1 MKKKTYE
8 ITPATNYYKIGE
20 MLTVHTKVLKK
31 KKYASGYLV
40 VENSQPDLLALFN
53 VFTNELEFVKCST
66 KDDLITSSNIID
78 ESIKNEDN
86 LKTYDIVVF
95 KDTISRKRM
104 KIFFVNKI
112 HRDNTCDLIKV
123 NTLDL
128 TDKSL
133 ALTLKNVNM
142 NLLMHVEHAFRI
154 THKDKYNNK
163 TYTFQDYEFG
173 LTNDLEKNII
183 VGTLE
188 KKGGQSEDK
197 KKNNDIICCS
207 SINSDVNKERAM
219 LNRCFIYL
227 NDPSI
232 VFKAS
237 SEHMRMLFK
246 MLSKEGL
253 PKIDDE
259 E

>member
-1 MKKKTYE
+1 MTKKTYE

-20 MLTVHTKVLKK
+20 MLTVHTKNLKK
-31 KKYASGYLV
+31 KKYSSGYLV

-53 VFTNELEFVKCST
+53 VFTNELEFVKCSN
-66 KDDLITSSNIID
+66 KDDLITSTIID

-86 LKTYDIVVF
+86 LKKYDIVVF
-95 KDTISRKRM
+95 KDSISRKRM

-112 HRDNTCDLIKV
+112 HKDNTCDLIKV
-123 NTLDL
+123 NCLGL
-128 TDKSL
+128 TDESL
-133 ALTLKNVNM
+133 ILTLKNVNM

-154 THKDKYNNK
+154 THKSKYNNK
-163 TYTFQDYEFG
+163 SYTFQDYKFG

-188 KKGGQSEDK
+188 KEEQFEGN
-197 KKNNDIICCS
+197 KNKSMICCS
-207 SINSDVNKERAM
+207 DTNSDTNKERTL

-227 NDPSI
+227 NDASI

-237 SEHMRMLFK
+237 SEHMKMLFK
-246 MLSKEGL
+246 EIFPNSLDNTL
-253 PKIDDE
+253 VDDE
-259 E
+259 D

>member
-1 MKKKTYE
+1 
-8 ITPATNYYKIGE
+8 
-20 MLTVHTKVLKK
+20 
-31 KKYASGYLV
+31 
-40 VENSQPDLLALFN
+40 
-53 VFTNELEFVKCST
+53 
-66 KDDLITSSNIID
+66 
-78 ESIKNEDN
+78 
-86 LKTYDIVVF
+86 
-95 KDTISRKRM
+95 
-104 KIFFVNKI
+104 
-112 HRDNTCDLIKV
+112 
-123 NTLDL
+123 
-128 TDKSL
+128 
-133 ALTLKNVNM
+133 M

-207 SINSDVNKERAM
+207 SINSDVNKERAI

-259 E
+259 D

>member
-1 MKKKTYE
+1 MTKKTIE
-8 ITPATNYYKIGE
+8 TVPAKNYYKIGE

-31 KKYASGYLV
+31 KKYASGYIV

-53 VFTNELEFVKCST
+53 IFTNELEFVKCST
-66 KDDLITSSNIID
+66 KDDLITSTIID
-78 ESIKNEDN
+78 ESVKMKN
-86 LKTYDIVVF
+86 LKNYDTVVF

-104 KIFFVNKI
+104 KIFFINKI

-123 NTLDL
+123 NALDL

-207 SINSDVNKERAM
+207 TINSDVNKERVL

-253 PKIDDE
+253 PKVDDE
-259 E
+259 D

>member
-1 MKKKTYE
+1 MKKNYE

-31 KKYASGYLV
+31 KKYCSGYLV
-40 VENSQPDLLALFN
+40 VENSQPDKLALFN

-66 KDDLITSSNIID
+66 KDDLITSNIID
-78 ESIKNEDN
+78 ESIKNNDN

-112 HRDNTCDLIKV
+112 HKDNTCDLIKV
-123 NTLDL
+123 NCLGL
-128 TDKSL
+128 TDESII
-133 ALTLKNVNM
+133 LTLKNVNM
-142 NLLMHVEHAFRI
+142 NLLMHIEHAFRI
-154 THKDKYNNK
+154 THKNKYDNK
-163 TYTFQDYEFG
+163 IYTFQDYKFG

-188 KKGGQSEDK
+188 KEEQFEGN
-197 KKNNDIICCS
+197 KNKNMICCS
-207 SINSDVNKERAM
+207 NTNSDINKERTL

-237 SEHMRMLFK
+237 SEHMKMIFK
-246 MLSKEGL
+246 EIFPDSLDNTL
-253 PKIDDE
+253 VDDKD
-259 E
+259 